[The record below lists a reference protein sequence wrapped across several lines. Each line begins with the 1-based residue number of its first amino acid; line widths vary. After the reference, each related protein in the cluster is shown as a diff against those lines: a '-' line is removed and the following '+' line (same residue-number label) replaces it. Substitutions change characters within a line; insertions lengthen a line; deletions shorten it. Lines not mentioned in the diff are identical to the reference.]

1 MTRVIMN
8 GCNGKMGQCITG
20 ICKEDAGIEIV
31 AGIDVYQGIE
41 NDYPV
46 FASIS
51 ECDVEVPSFLFPHV
65 LCAT

>member
-20 ICKEDAGIEIV
+20 ICKEDSDIEIV
-31 AGIDVYQGIE
+31 AGIDVYQGIQ

-46 FASIS
+46 LLLLAN
-51 ECDVEVPSFLFPHV
+51 VMWKQM
-65 LCAT
+65 